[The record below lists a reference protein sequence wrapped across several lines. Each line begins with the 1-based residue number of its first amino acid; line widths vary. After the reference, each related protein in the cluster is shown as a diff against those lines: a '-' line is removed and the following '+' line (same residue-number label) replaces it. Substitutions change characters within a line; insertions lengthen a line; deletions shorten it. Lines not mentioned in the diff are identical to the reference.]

1 MNEPPESFMNQ
12 PKKLTSQQQAE
23 EQQTTAHQQQTKPGV
38 EFASVEEMLRHDAS
52 QTPVPPGIES
62 RLQES
67 LTQSSTTEASWWR
80 RFFRRP
86 KE

>member
-1 MNEPPESFMNQ
+1 MNP

-38 EFASVEEMLRHDAS
+38 EFDSVEEMLRHDAS
-52 QTPVPPGIES
+52 HTPVPPGIES

-67 LTQSSTTEASWWR
+67 LTQTSTTATSWWR
-80 RFFRRP
+80 RIFGHP